1 MEMTARGHLFMA
13 GTTISTRL
21 KVTANAA
28 QKEHQ
33 SRWRLILFRQP
44 LPFPCNAGWVGRFDV
59 KTFALEALM

>member
-13 GTTISTRL
+13 DTTISTRL